1 MTRPRRP
8 HVRLLAAV
16 GAVLLPLGV
25 ALPAYAY
32 PEAPGIIQEELKLE
46 CLPQC
51 TLCHTRP
58 EGGPGFLKDMPAAVL
73 PGAQGYGN
81 FLTNLTVA
89 GGSLP
94 KEGNLVSFIN
104 AFQRTPCGGMGN
116 TMNPQGLPCDSD
128 ADGRTDIKELQDGT
142 DPDVKDVKGPY
153 SCVTPQYG
161 CGASIKPLPA
171 DETDV
176 GRSVALVAALGVGL
190 VLLRRVRR

>member
-16 GAVLLPLGV
+16 GAALLPLGV
-25 ALPAYAY
+25 ALPAHAY
-32 PEAPGIIQEELKLE
+32 PEAPGIIQEELKLD
-46 CLPQC
+46 CLPPC
-51 TLCHTRP
+51 TLCHVRP
-58 EGGPGFLKDMPAAVL
+58 EGGPGFLKDMPATVL
-73 PGAQGYGN
+73 PGTQGYGN
-81 FLTNLTVA
+81 FLTNLSVA
-89 GGSLP
+89 GGGLP
-94 KEGNLVSFIN
+94 KEGNLNSFIN